1 LVIKNSFGEAKASP
15 YIHHIII
22 KVMSNMSY
30 CRFENTYHDLQDCYE
45 NINRKASNERD
56 ERYRLRLKELVKEM
70 SKIVDD
76 EDFEDE
82 D

>member
-1 LVIKNSFGEAKASP
+1 MKESNEYSVNL
-15 YIHHIII
+15 

-70 SKIVDD
+70 SEIVDD
-76 EDFEDE
+76 EDEDDDE
-82 D
+82 DF

>member
-1 LVIKNSFGEAKASP
+1 
-15 YIHHIII
+15 
-22 KVMSNMSY
+22 MSY
-30 CRFENTYHDLQDCYE
+30 CRFENTYQDLQDCYE

-70 SKIVDD
+70 SEIVDD

>member
-15 YIHHIII
+15 YIHNII

-70 SKIVDD
+70 SEIVDD